1 LQDEQD
7 YLVHLVNPVILS
19 LNPNAPHVPYFF
31 LKYKICK
38 GIRELMRNKLARRI
52 TFSVSLLALIASFA
66 LSPNPNTSLASSHRE
81 APLIVADPLADNT
94 DTYAFRSTEPG
105 RSGFVTLIANW
116 IPFQEPSGG
125 PHFYK
130 FDDTVLYEIYVDN
143 TGDGLEDVT
152 YQFRFNTKFTNPD
165 SILGMAAPNQ
175 ALAGTGGVEPL
186 ITSLNDPDYNEPQ
199 TYSVT
204 RIDRRGKEVIAK
216 DLIVPPNN
224 IGERTTPNYEN
235 TLGQPAV
242 YSLPNGGKV
251 FAGQRD
257 EGFYIDVGGVF
268 DTLKLKSIAATDGID
283 STAGFN
289 VSTIAIEV
297 PIQELTRTGAVPA
310 GPTSSDAV
318 IGVWATSDR
327 QKITVLRS
335 NPSEKTDDLT
345 AGPVQQVSRLGSP
358 LVNEL
363 IIPLKLKDSFNRS
376 TPEGDS
382 QFAQFVT
389 NPQLAQLLSAVFGIT
404 VPAAPRNDL
413 VAIFATGIPVN
424 PVTGPNFT
432 TFLSD
437 GRPHEM
443 LRLNVAIG
451 PSSSPSRLGLLGG
464 DLAGFPN
471 GRRVFDD
478 VVDIALRAVAGGTPF
493 TPATNISPNNTLGD
507 GVANNDVPF
516 LTRFPYLGTPQSG
529 NSTTG
534 APHGHHTV
542 NALPPLP

>member
-1 LQDEQD
+1 
-7 YLVHLVNPVILS
+7 
-19 LNPNAPHVPYFF
+19 
-31 LKYKICK
+31 
-38 GIRELMRNKLARRI
+38 MRNKLARRI
-52 TFSVSLLALIASFA
+52 TFSVLLLALIALFV
-66 LSPNPNTSLASSHRE
+66 LNPNPNTSLASSHRE

-94 DTYAFRSTEPG
+94 DTYAFRSTESG
-105 RSGFVTLIANW
+105 RNGFVTLIANW

-143 TGDGLEDVT
+143 TGDGVEDVT
-152 YQFRFNTKFTNPD
+152 YQFRFNTKFRNPD

-175 ALAGTGGVEPL
+175 AVAGAGGVEPL

-235 TLGQPAV
+235 ALGQPAV

-268 DTLKLKSIAATDGID
+268 DTLKLKSIGATDGID

-297 PIQELTRTGAVPA
+297 PIQELTRTGAVPD
-310 GPTSSDAV
+310 GPTASDAV
-318 IGVWATSDR
+318 IGVWATSSR
-327 QKITVLRS
+327 QKITVLRP
-335 NPSEKTDDLT
+335 NPSEKHDEALN
-345 AGPVQQVSRLGSP
+345 AGPFQQVSRLGSP

-363 IIPLKLKDSFNRS
+363 IIPLKLKDSFNRT

-382 QFAQFVT
+382 QFAPFVT

-424 PVTGPNFT
+424 SVTGPNFT

-443 LRLNVAIG
+443 LRLNVAIA
-451 PSSSPSRLGLLGG
+451 PSSNPSRLGLLGG
-464 DLAGFPN
+464 DVAGFPN

-516 LTRFPYLGTPQSG
+516 LTRFPYLGVPQSG
-529 NSTTG
+529 NRTTG
-534 APHGHHTV
+534 APHDHHTI
-542 NALPPLP
+542 NALPALP

>member
-1 LQDEQD
+1 MRQPFFRRALPGFV
-7 YLVHLVNPVILS
+7 LFALTLSLILS
-19 LNPNAPHVPYFF
+19 PDPT
-31 LKYKICK
+31 
-38 GIRELMRNKLARRI
+38 R
-52 TFSVSLLALIASFA
+52 
-66 LSPNPNTSLASSHRE
+66 SLASSHRE

-105 RSGFVTLIANW
+105 RSGFVTLLANW

-130 FDDTVLYEIYVDN
+130 FDDTVLYEIYIDN
-143 TGDGLEDVT
+143 TGDGVEDVT
-152 YQFRFNTKFTNPD
+152 YQFRFKTRFTNPD

-175 ALAGTGGVEPL
+175 ALAGTGGIEPL

-204 RIDRRGKEVIAK
+204 RIDRHTGRRGVVIASG
-216 DLIVPPNN
+216 LVVPPNN
-224 IGERTTPNYEN
+224 IGERTTPNYES
-235 TLGQPAV
+235 TLAQPAV
-242 YSLPNGGKV
+242 YSLPNGGRV

-268 DTLKLKSIAATDGID
+268 DTLKLKSIATTDGVD

-297 PIQELTRTGAVPA
+297 PIQELTRSGSVPS
-310 GPTSSDAV
+310 GPTASDAV
-318 IGVWATSDR
+318 IGVWATSSR
-327 QKITVLRS
+327 QKISVLRS
-335 NPSEKTDDLT
+335 DRSDRSETDEDDPLT
-345 AGPVQQVSRLGSP
+345 VGPFRQVSRLGSP

-363 IIPLKLKDSFNRS
+363 IIPLKLKDRFNAS
-376 TPEGDS
+376 TPANDS

-404 VPAAPRNDL
+404 IPSAPRSDL

-424 PVTGPNFT
+424 SITGPNFT

-443 LRLNVAIG
+443 LRLNVAIP
-451 PSSSPSRLGLLGG
+451 PSLSPSRLGLLGG
-464 DLAGFPN
+464 DFAGFPN

-478 VVDIALRAVAGGTPF
+478 VVDISLRAVAGGTPF
-493 TPATNISPNNTLGD
+493 TPATNVSPNNVLGD

-529 NSTTG
+529 NSTAG
-534 APHGHHTV
+534 SPHQHHTIG
-542 NALPPLP
+542 ALPPLP